1 MNILVVDDEMLAI
14 ENVENALKNISVPGN
29 GDRNVFRA
37 FNIND
42 AKSVIATEEIDIL
55 LCDIE
60 MPNGNGIDLVRWI
73 YENNYQMEC
82 IMITCF
88 ADFTYIKN
96 AMKYG
101 VTGYILKPIDVQEFE
116 SVIQQAYKNVAMK
129 NSEKRRKLEHYIS
142 SMLTGTENVSKEM
155 QQQDNYWGIF
165 LSVKYRPIE
174 FSDWDK
180 KSTCFVLSN
189 VAGETLEIKEDD
201 CAIVLNE
208 FQQIFFVSSKNG
220 RDKAVLEERCN
231 RLIRWFLKEEGWRL
245 NMYLTECRTLDEV
258 INDINSAA
266 KNDKNYES
274 FGICKS
280 YPFHEHYQKT
290 EFSETRQMF
299 MILLGDDKYGETRKL
314 LKKLQDNHEKS
325 RGVITRFSKN
335 EMLDLIQV
343 FYGKLSSK
351 HLLIS
356 ELIDEKGKKLYQNFI
371 NSNSMEALFEY
382 MDYLLVLLERNSEH
396 VIDANEICTLL
407 KNYIAKNVDHV
418 LTREELSN
426 YAHLNAD
433 YLNRIFKKQN
443 GESLM
448 SYVVKVKMEKAK
460 QLMKK
465 TELNIT
471 QISEMVGYD
480 NYSYFATCFKKYEGI
495 SAKQYRECL
504 N

>member
-1 MNILVVDDEMLAI
+1 MVPQRGRLA
-14 ENVENALKNISVPGN
+14 
-29 GDRNVFRA
+29 
-37 FNIND
+37 
-42 AKSVIATEEIDIL
+42 
-55 LCDIE
+55 
-60 MPNGNGIDLVRWI
+60 
-73 YENNYQMEC
+73 
-82 IMITCF
+82 
-88 ADFTYIKN
+88 
-96 AMKYG
+96 
-101 VTGYILKPIDVQEFE
+101 
-116 SVIQQAYKNVAMK
+116 
-129 NSEKRRKLEHYIS
+129 
-142 SMLTGTENVSKEM
+142 
-155 QQQDNYWGIF
+155 
-165 LSVKYRPIE
+165 
-174 FSDWDK
+174 
-180 KSTCFVLSN
+180 
-189 VAGETLEIKEDD
+189 
-201 CAIVLNE
+201 
-208 FQQIFFVSSKNG
+208 
-220 RDKAVLEERCN
+220 
-231 RLIRWFLKEEGWRL
+231 
-245 NMYLTECRTLDEV
+245 YLTECRTLDEV

-266 KNDKNYES
+266 ENDKNYES